1 MIVSDNGSELTSNAI
16 LRWAE
21 ERSVDWHYIAPGK
34 PVQNAFA
41 ESFIGRFR
49 DECLN
54 ESLFGSLAAARRL
67 IAAWRI
73 DYNATRPH
81 SSLGNRTP
89 IAFAHLSDPAMRR
102 GRSPELTGGSAP
114 RPVASQT
121 TRTQTAAGL

>member
-16 LRWAE
+16 LRWTE
-21 ERSVDWHYIAPGK
+21 ERGVDWHYIAPGK
-34 PVQNAFA
+34 PMQNAFA

-89 IAFAHLSDPAMRR
+89 IAYALLSDPAMRR
-102 GRSPELTGGSAP
+102 GGSPELVGGSAP

-121 TRTQTAAGL
+121 TRMQPAAGL